1 MKKDGSI
8 NRVIQVNDVDIGK
21 NIATIRKSMNIKQ
34 IDMVAKLQTSGVD
47 ISVYSYNRIE
57 KGTQNPTVS
66 FLIACCRILK
76 CDLNDIFRFEI

>member
-8 NRVIQVNDVDIGK
+8 NRVIQVNDVGIGK

-76 CDLNDIFRFEI
+76 CDLNEIFGFKI